1 MNSLL
6 AFLHHIAAFVL
17 FTALFIELVLIK
29 GDLTLWS
36 ARKLLLYDLIFG
48 ISAGIVLIIG
58 FLRVAYFE
66 KGAYY
71 YFHSVPFIAKISLF
85 AIAGVVS
92 IYPTM
97 EFLSWRA
104 ALKRGEVPTLTAGTR
119 RRLASLI
126 HGELT
131 AIALIILCAVLMARG
146 VGYFG

>member
-17 FTALFIELVLIK
+17 FAALFIELVLIK

-36 ARKLLLYDLIFG
+36 ARKLLLYDLIFA
-48 ISAGIVLIIG
+48 ISAGIVLIVG
-58 FLRVAYFE
+58 FLRIVYFE

-104 ALKRGEVPTLTAGTR
+104 ALKRGEVPTLPAGTR